1 MQVLDR
7 SRSNSTAQPKRRA
20 HGSLLWSARIPVFVV
35 ALAILGVAGCTRS
48 VRNPAVESTDK
59 GFFGWHFH
67 APFDTSE
74 VKTVAVFFRSNSFRR
89 DIEKQL
95 TEAVEK
101 EISLRTPYRV
111 VGNHEKADSLLSGV
125 ITYADKNL
133 VVEAPTNL
141 PRGLN
146 STISIQANWTHNPP
160 TEIEYRRIPT
170 IVSETINFFPE
181 VGETSVSA
189 FNHVIQSL
197 AKQIVDMMEQP
208 WFRDEDLQ

>member
-1 MQVLDR
+1 MC
-7 SRSNSTAQPKRRA
+7 RRLE
-20 HGSLLWSARIPVFVV
+20 HGARMLALFVIAAFMSL
-35 ALAILGVAGCTRS
+35 AGCTGS
-48 VRNPAVESTDK
+48 VRNPAVKSGDN

-74 VKTVAVFFRSNSFRR
+74 VKTVAVFFRSQSFRR

-95 TEAVEK
+95 TEAVTK
-101 EISLRTPYRV
+101 EISMRTPYKV
-111 VGNHEKADSLLSGV
+111 VGNHADADSLLTGV
-125 ITYADKNL
+125 ITFANKNL

-141 PRGLN
+141 PRELN
-146 STISIQANWTHNPP
+146 GSITVATNWTHNPP
-160 TEIEYRRIPT
+160 TEIEQARIPT
-170 IVSETINFFPE
+170 VVSETINFVPE

-189 FNHVIQSL
+189 FNHVIQSI

>member
-1 MQVLDR
+1 MRIFAGASVR
-7 SRSNSTAQPKRRA
+7 
-20 HGSLLWSARIPVFVV
+20 WSAGATPAPRPRPALPAWALLV
-35 ALAILGVAGCTRS
+35 ATGPWLVSLAGCTATG
-48 VRNPAVESTDK
+48 RNPAVNPADP

-74 VKTVAVFFRSNSFRR
+74 VKTVAVFFRSQSFRR

-101 EISLRTPYRV
+101 EITLRTPYKV

-125 ITYADKNL
+125 INFADKNL

-146 STISIQANWTHNPP
+146 ATITIATNWTHNPP
-160 TEIEYRRIPT
+160 TEIESKRIPT
-170 IVSETINFFPE
+170 VVSETINFFPE
-181 VGETSVSA
+181 VGDTSVSA
-189 FNHVIQSL
+189 FNHVVQSL